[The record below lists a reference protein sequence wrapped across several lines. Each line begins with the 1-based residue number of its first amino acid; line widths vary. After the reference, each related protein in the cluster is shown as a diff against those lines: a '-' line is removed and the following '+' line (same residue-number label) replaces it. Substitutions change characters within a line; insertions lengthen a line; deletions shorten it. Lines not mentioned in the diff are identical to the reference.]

1 MFIGI
6 FLFIESFFIKDME
19 NMKWYYYLKKNKYII
34 DIVNKCFN
42 LFFKKEWWGKCVNF
56 IMFIMF
62 F

>member
-19 NMKWYYYLKKNKYII
+19 NMKWYYYLKKNMYII

-42 LFFKKEWWGKCVNF
+42 LFFLERVVRKMC
-56 IMFIMF
+56 
-62 F
+62 